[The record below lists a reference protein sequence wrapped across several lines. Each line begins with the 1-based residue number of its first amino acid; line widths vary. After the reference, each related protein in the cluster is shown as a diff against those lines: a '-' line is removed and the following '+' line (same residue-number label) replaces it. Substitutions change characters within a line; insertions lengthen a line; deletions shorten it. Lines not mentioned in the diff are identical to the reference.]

1 MATRDEIVQS
11 VSERYRRSTRTEKSR
26 ILEEFAT
33 TTGYHRKHA
42 MRLLR
47 TGPSDER
54 SAPRPS
60 RRIYDAAVR
69 EALIVVWEASDR
81 VCGKRLKA
89 IIPTL
94 VAAMQHHGHLAL
106 APEVHEQLLKMSAAT
121 IDRVLAPQRE
131 RCGRRRRRSGATTT
145 IRRSIPVRT
154 FSDWNDPAPGFIE
167 ADLVSHSGP
176 IASGSFTQTLV
187 LTDIATGW
195 TDFAPVLVREQHL
208 VVAVLGELRRRLP
221 FPLLGFDVD
230 NDSVFMNETVR
241 DYCKV
246 EKIEMTRCRPYRKN
260 DQAHVEQKNGEIV
273 RRMVG
278 FRRYEGV
285 AAARQLAVLHERAR
299 LFVNVFQ
306 ASFKLAEKTRDGARV
321 TKRYHKPMTP
331 LDRLLADPR
340 VGQDVRDRASAL
352 RAGLDPV
359 RLLAEIRCEQQALV
373 TLADAFDRSRSAT
386 LLAASDVVPLETF
399 VANLSTAWQSGEVR
413 PTSQAKPKA
422 KRGRRRPDPLA
433 AVTDELRAWFDAD
446 PSQTARELLARL
458 KTTHSG
464 APADY
469 PDAVLRTLQ
478 RRLKVWRA
486 EMAHALVFGRTDSTA
501 ENKPASQ

>member
-1 MATRDEIVQS
+1 MATREEILLS
-11 VSERYRRSTRTEKSR
+11 VSERYRRSTRGEKSR

-47 TGPSDER
+47 TGPSDKR

-60 RRIYDAAVR
+60 RRIYSVAVR

-94 VAAMQHHGHLAL
+94 VGAMQHFGHLAL
-106 APEVHEQLLKMSAAT
+106 APAEHGSLLKMSAAT

-131 RCGRRRRRSGATTT
+131 RCGRRRRRSGSATT

-154 FSDWNDPAPGFIE
+154 FSDWKDPAPGFIE
-167 ADLVSHSGP
+167 ADLVSHSGSV
-176 IASGSFTQTLV
+176 ASGSFTQTLV

-246 EKIEMTRCRPYRKN
+246 ENIELTRCRPYRKN
-260 DQAHVEQKNGEIV
+260 DQAHVEQKNGDIV

-278 FRRYEGV
+278 YRRYEGV
-285 AAARQLAVLHERAR
+285 AAARQLALLHERAR

-306 ASFKLAEKTRDGARV
+306 ASFKLADKTRDGARV

-340 VGQDVRDRASAL
+340 AGQEVRDRASAL
-352 RAGLDPV
+352 RADLDPV
-359 RLLAEIRCEQQALV
+359 RLLAEIRREQQTLV
-373 TLADAFDRSRSAT
+373 TLADAFDRARPANSPSAT
-386 LLAASDVVPLETF
+386 EVVPLETF

-413 PTSQAKPKA
+413 PTSKAKPKA

-433 AVTDELRAWFDAD
+433 AVINELRAWFDAD

-458 KTTHSG
+458 KTARSG
-464 APADY
+464 DPAGY
-469 PDAVLRTLQ
+469 TDAVLRTLQ
-478 RRLKVWRA
+478 RRLKIWRA
-486 EMAHALVFGRTDSTA
+486 EMAQALVFGRTDRSA

>member
-1 MATRDEIVQS
+1 
-11 VSERYRRSTRTEKSR
+11 
-26 ILEEFAT
+26 
-33 TTGYHRKHA
+33 
-42 MRLLR
+42 
-47 TGPSDER
+47 
-54 SAPRPS
+54 
-60 RRIYDAAVR
+60 
-69 EALIVVWEASDR
+69 
-81 VCGKRLKA
+81 
-89 IIPTL
+89 
-94 VAAMQHHGHLAL
+94 
-106 APEVHEQLLKMSAAT
+106 
-121 IDRVLAPQRE
+121 
-131 RCGRRRRRSGATTT
+131 
-145 IRRSIPVRT
+145 VRT
-154 FSDWNDPAPGFIE
+154 FSDWKDPAPGFIE

-176 IASGSFTQTLV
+176 VASGSFTQTLV

-208 VVAVLGELRRRLP
+208 VVEVLGELRRRLP

-246 EKIEMTRCRPYRKN
+246 EKIELTRCRPYRKN

-278 FRRYEGV
+278 YRRYEGV
-285 AAARQLAVLHERAR
+285 AAARQLAVLHERAP

-306 ASFKLAEKTRDGARV
+306 ASFKLAEKTRDGARA
-321 TKRYHKPMTP
+321 TKRYHKPTTP

-340 VGQDVRDRASAL
+340 VGQDVWDRASAL

-359 RLLAEIRCEQQALV
+359 HLLAEIRREQQALV
-373 TLADAFDRSRSAT
+373 TLADAFDRARSAYP
-386 LLAASDVVPLETF
+386 LAATEVVPLETF

-433 AVTDELRAWFDAD
+433 AATDELRAWFDAD
-446 PSQTARELLARL
+446 PSRTARELLARL

-464 APADY
+464 DPAGY

-486 EMAHALVFGRTDSTA
+486 EMAHALVFGRTERSA